1 MLTAGARGLG
11 DFGRI
16 LPALDTFVA
25 EGREM
30 PEIGLLASLLL
41 PGVLVRRSEIEGS
54 ESRPISRFRLQKLI
68 EENVAP
74 FFARFT
80 LSQLKST
87 QVVQA
92 ILAFSRMCE
101 PAWTAGERVRFA
113 SRPSFADGLWLF
125 ELLVEA
131 TGEGGERWRAGGTRH
146 RWRSGTSG
154 HAHGSHAVHA
164 ETAAEPARR
173 PRRRRRRR

>member
-25 EGREM
+25 AGREM
-30 PEIGLLASLLL
+30 PEIGLLAALLL
-41 PGVLVRRSEIEGS
+41 PGVLVRRSEIEGADG
-54 ESRPISRFRLQKLI
+54 RPISRFRLQKLI
-68 EENVAP
+68 EDTVAP
-74 FFARFT
+74 FFTRFT
-80 LSQLKST
+80 LSQLKAT

-101 PAWTAGERVRFA
+101 PAWTGGERARFA
-113 SRPSFADGLWLF
+113 LRQSFGDGLWLF

-131 TGEGGERWRAGGTRH
+131 TGEGGEALAAWRDAAQLAKRH
-146 RWRSGTSG
+146 QR
-154 HAHGSHAVHA
+154 HPHPSHAVHA
-164 ETAAEPARR
+164 EAAVEPARR
-173 PRRRRRRR
+173 ARRRRRRR